1 MNIRVFLV
9 IPAAVAV
16 AVLAG
21 CGAGVSEAAKKA
33 APAQIQMPST
43 EVCHQSEYIRERA
56 PEGFCAESAD
66 VKVDDDLSP
75 LGGVRAY
82 RLDQ

>member
-1 MNIRVFLV
+1 MNVRVFLI

-21 CGAGVSEAAKKA
+21 CGAGGSEAAKKA
-33 APAQIQMPST
+33 APAHVQMPST
-43 EVCHQSEYIRERA
+43 EVCHQSAYIRDRA
-56 PEGFCAESAD
+56 PQGFCAESAD

-75 LGGVRAY
+75 LGGIRAY
-82 RLDQ
+82 RIAH